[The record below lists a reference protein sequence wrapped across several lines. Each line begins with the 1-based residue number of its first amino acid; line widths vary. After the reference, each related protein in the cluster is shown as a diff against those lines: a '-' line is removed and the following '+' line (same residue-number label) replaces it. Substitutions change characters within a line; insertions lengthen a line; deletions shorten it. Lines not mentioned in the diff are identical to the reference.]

1 VGRHR
6 RLNYADIT
14 GVPDFD
20 PEESNDGPFAA
31 DQASP
36 FPFAGIWNDRPVRR
50 GRYNRSSAVG
60 DGARW
65 QGYAKPQKAL
75 GKGPAEAQGPARPG
89 HPADQHLRQ
98 EVDSPKHKVQHDL
111 GILPI
116 NTFVK
121 KLIHHDGEG
130 GKHGGFH
137 GGGKG
142 RDGGGNC
149 VDCQ

>member
-1 VGRHR
+1 MIA
-6 RLNYADIT
+6 L
-14 GVPDFD
+14 
-20 PEESNDGPFAA
+20 FAV
-31 DQASP
+31 
-36 FPFAGIWNDRPVRR
+36 AGTIAAPP
-50 GRYNRSSAVG
+50 SAIAHAG
-60 DGARW
+60 
-65 QGYAKPQKAL
+65 KATRNPKKL
-75 GKGPAEAQGPARPG
+75 WEKAP
-89 HPADQHLRQ
+89 
-98 EVDSPKHKVQHDL
+98 PKHKVQHDL